1 MSMSTRKRSRRSS
14 YSSNNNDNGF
24 VTSVLS
30 TPQTSNKSM
39 VEVRMSINDY
49 NSYKDYKRYMKVN
62 NIDIPSGQSEYSQRL
77 ANLDIE
83 HKTLLESY
91 KKLDL
96 DNKELYIKHTKLLKS
111 YNLLKKRYKDLIK
124 NCLEEKKVNRY
135 GIKTS
140 TSKKGNRKSR
150 TIKTGNFNE
159 EAALRKL
166 GMNGIQ
172 IGLELPNETNT

>member
-1 MSMSTRKRSRRSS
+1 MSMSTRKRSRSS
-14 YSSNNNDNGF
+14 YSNSNSNNNT
-24 VTSVLS
+24 VTRIVE
-30 TPQTSNKSM
+30 TPKRSKKRM
-39 VEVRMSINDY
+39 IEVRMSIDDY
-49 NSYKDYKRYMKVN
+49 NSYTDFKRYMKVN

-150 TIKTGNFNE
+150 TIKTGYLNE
-159 EAALRKL
+159 DEALREL

-172 IGLELPNETNT
+172 IGLKLPNETNT

>member
-1 MSMSTRKRSRRSS
+1 MSTRKRSRSS
-14 YSSNNNDNGF
+14 YSNSNSNNNT
-24 VTSVLS
+24 VTRIVE
-30 TPQTSNKSM
+30 TPKRSKKRM
-39 VEVRMSINDY
+39 IEVRMSIDDY
-49 NSYKDYKRYMKVN
+49 NSYTDYKRYMERN